1 MIAKGYLSK
10 LDLSNNESKLKYT
23 VNVLIKG
30 VQMLYNPIAL
40 LPLAAQL
47 HLLINWG
54 RHPPA
59 VFLPLK
65 KHLRGIY
72 SRCCFF
78 ASAVDS

>member
-1 MIAKGYLSK
+1 
-10 LDLSNNESKLKYT
+10 
-23 VNVLIKG
+23 
-30 VQMLYNPIAL
+30 MLYNPIAL